1 MIQLPPNLCAKITAD
16 YLNKIVGFF
25 IGIKLKVKFEINLM
39 NSKILSGFQKPERIE
54 RIAILKI

>member
-1 MIQLPPNLCAKITAD
+1 MAD

-39 NSKILSGFQKPERIE
+39 NSKILSGFQKPEGIE

>member
-1 MIQLPPNLCAKITAD
+1 MAD